1 MDKKR
6 TPTSKNVALIGILA
20 SLSIV
25 FGYIEHMIPFDFGI
39 PGIKL
44 GLANIVSVILL
55 YLTSKKICY
64 SAVALRIVICEMIFG
79 SLYHFAFSIVGGLF
93 SLLAM
98 TLAKKIPDTSP
109 IGTSIVGGCAH
120 NIGQIIVAIFVVK
133 NFSIALY
140 LPLLLIS
147 GALTGAVIGACSI
160 PVIKRLS
167 KVGF

>member
-1 MDKKR
+1 
-6 TPTSKNVALIGILA
+6 
-20 SLSIV
+20 
-25 FGYIEHMIPFDFGI
+25 
-39 PGIKL
+39 
-44 GLANIVSVILL
+44 
-55 YLTSKKICY
+55 
-64 SAVALRIVICEMIFG
+64 
-79 SLYHFAFSIVGGLF
+79 
-93 SLLAM
+93 M